1 MIGTLRSAAAIAL
14 ILIASLPMA
23 LWQIIALKSN
33 GRLDDG
39 RIPRLWHR
47 MAVRLL
53 GIRIHV
59 RGAPSKKRPLLIA
72 SNHISWSDIMVLGS
86 LDEIH
91 FIAKAEVATWPIFGT
106 LARLQRSVFVE
117 RQARRK
123 SGEQATE
130 IARRMSDGDPMVL
143 FAEGTTGDGNTL
155 LPFKST
161 LFGAAQMALSEGGS
175 ETVSIQPVAIAYTRL
190 QGLPMERRHRP
201 HAAWIG
207 DLDLMPHLLR
217 LLREGAMDV
226 EVHFGE
232 PITFIPGDD
241 RKKLAREVERQ
252 VRDMFAAALRN
263 PA

>member
-91 FIAKAEVATWPIFGT
+91 FIAKAEVATWP
-106 LARLQRSVFVE
+106 
-117 RQARRK
+117 
-123 SGEQATE
+123 
-130 IARRMSDGDPMVL
+130 
-143 FAEGTTGDGNTL
+143 
-155 LPFKST
+155 

>member
-1 MIGTLRSAAAIAL
+1 RHRDVQAARIHRNCTAARLLRAWCRQAADRRAGDAARSEMIGTLRSAAAIAL

-86 LDEIH
+86 LDEVH

-130 IARRMSDGDPMVL
+130 IARRMSDGD
-143 FAEGTTGDGNTL
+143 
-155 LPFKST
+155 
-161 LFGAAQMALSEGGS
+161 
-175 ETVSIQPVAIAYTRL
+175 
-190 QGLPMERRHRP
+190 
-201 HAAWIG
+201 
-207 DLDLMPHLLR
+207 
-217 LLREGAMDV
+217 
-226 EVHFGE
+226 
-232 PITFIPGDD
+232 
-241 RKKLAREVERQ
+241 
-252 VRDMFAAALRN
+252 
-263 PA
+263 

>member
-1 MIGTLRSAAAIAL
+1 MITTPRALVRGYPWMDTIGHELVHLFLSRASRDRAPVWLQEGVAKFLERRWRGEPPAAH
-14 ILIASLPMA
+14 
-23 LWQIIALKSN
+23 
-33 GRLDDG
+33 LDPAADG
-39 RIPRLWHR
+39 LLHR
-47 MAVRLL
+47 AVR
-53 GIRIHV
+53 
-59 RGAPSKKRPLLIA
+59 
-72 SNHISWSDIMVLGS
+72 
-86 LDEIH
+86 
-91 FIAKAEVATWPIFGT
+91 
-106 LARLQRSVFVE
+106 
-117 RQARRK
+117 
-123 SGEQATE
+123 
-130 IARRMSDGDPMVL
+130 
-143 FAEGTTGDGNTL
+143 GNTL

-232 PITFIPGDD
+232 PITFTPGDD
-241 RKKLAREVERQ
+241 REKLAREVERQ
-252 VRDMFAAALRN
+252 VRDMFAAVLRN